1 MAPSEHLISLVY
13 LSAATVW
20 FSNQDLTD
28 LLAKARENN
37 TKLGVSGML
46 LFKEGNF
53 LQVLE
58 GESSTV
64 IALFKKISK
73 DPRHRKV
80 VALSQAPI
88 HQKDFPDWSM
98 GFKDLSATAERP
110 EGFTP
115 FLSRAFTIDDF
126 SVDPGSAK
134 KLLLLF
140 KEDKLLAK
148 ATSGQT

>member
-37 TKLGVSGML
+37 SKLGVSGML

-98 GFKDLSATAERP
+98 GFKKYNSGEKILLPGYTNFLDLPLNSKKFQENP
-110 EGFTP
+110 
-115 FLSRAFTIDDF
+115 SRAMQLLTSF
-126 SVDPGSAK
+126 K
-134 KLLLLF
+134 KS
-140 KEDKLLAK
+140 
-148 ATSGQT
+148 TRGH